1 MLKYLLKRL
10 SQMIVILVVVVI
22 LVFVLTNYIGDPV
35 NMLVSEKATEEVRES
50 VRRELGLDQPLH
62 IQFVRF
68 VRNLLRADFG
78 NSYTYRKDVLSLIKE
93 RFPATLEMVFIS
105 VIFALV
111 LSIPL
116 GVFAGAYPKRIS
128 TKAIMGGSILGISL
142 PTFLIGIILIYIFA
156 VKLRVLPS
164 SGRGPVQEILGM
176 RLSLFS
182 WKGFRHIILPAI
194 TLSVTN
200 IASLI
205 RLTRAGVMENMKQDY
220 IKFARAK
227 GVSTKNI
234 LFRHNLKNSLIPVVT
249 IFGMEIGSLMAF
261 TTVTET
267 IFAWPGLGKLLID
280 SIALVDRPV
289 IVAYLLLTTIMFV
302 GINFIVDILYT
313 LIDPRIDLK

>member
-156 VKLRVLPS
+156 A
-164 SGRGPVQEILGM
+164 QI
-176 RLSLFS
+176 
-182 WKGFRHIILPAI
+182 AI
-194 TLSVTN
+194 TS
-200 IASLI
+200 
-205 RLTRAGVMENMKQDY
+205 
-220 IKFARAK
+220 
-227 GVSTKNI
+227 
-234 LFRHNLKNSLIPVVT
+234 
-249 IFGMEIGSLMAF
+249 
-261 TTVTET
+261 
-267 IFAWPGLGKLLID
+267 
-280 SIALVDRPV
+280 
-289 IVAYLLLTTIMFV
+289 
-302 GINFIVDILYT
+302 
-313 LIDPRIDLK
+313 